1 MPPGKAHALHL
12 IGAGP
17 VDRLRERFGSD
28 DYRAAQGVMRAVLV
42 RVVNES
48 YEDELAAL
56 RCPVRLVWG
65 ADDTAAPVRVAE
77 AALAVLHDGA
87 LEVFEG
93 VGHDL
98 PLLAPDRLRAIVEEF
113 PASPAL
119 GLSPES
125 R

>member
-1 MPPGKAHALHL
+1 MSRGAPHALGL
-12 IGAGP
+12 IPAGP
-17 VDRLRERFGSD
+17 VDRLREKLGSD
-28 DYRAAQGVMRAVLV
+28 DYRTAQGVMRGVLV

-65 ADDTAAPVRVAE
+65 ADDTVAPLRVAQ
-77 AALAVLHDGA
+77 AALPLLRDGVLD
-87 LEVFEG
+87 VVPG

-98 PLLAPDRLRAIVEEF
+98 PMAEAVRLRAVVEGF
-113 PASPAL
+113 PADPAL
-119 GLSPES
+119 GLSPET